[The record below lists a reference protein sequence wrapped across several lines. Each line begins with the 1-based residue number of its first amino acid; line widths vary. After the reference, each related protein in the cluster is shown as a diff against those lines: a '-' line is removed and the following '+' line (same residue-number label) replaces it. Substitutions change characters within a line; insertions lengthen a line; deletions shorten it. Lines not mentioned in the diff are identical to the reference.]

1 MEISSSPAQITQQ
14 PSFVGD
20 EVKQRTMTKHEAYKL
35 DREKQNRSMHIN
47 HRYATVKLQIV
58 SSKIHYN
65 WQLMQY
71 PYSYLFGTRNK
82 R

>member
-1 MEISSSPAQITQQ
+1 
-14 PSFVGD
+14 
-20 EVKQRTMTKHEAYKL
+20 
-35 DREKQNRSMHIN
+35 MHIN